1 MRSGESLRERA
12 TGAEQEEREPEQPER
27 SWGEQPKRRLFR
39 AFEGFCWPVVGVAEF
54 DAEPLREQRP
64 ACGGE
69 GNGDEV
75 ARQERE
81 QEVAVEVAWRG
92 GEGER
97 EVLELGEVWIGAK
110 GCRNTERTKPE
121 EGGGGGEAEECLAGG
136 EPEPAE
142 AVGRLVSRLG

>member
-12 TGAEQEEREPEQPER
+12 TRAEQEEREPEQPER
-27 SWGEQPKRRLFR
+27 GWGEQSKGGLFG
-39 AFEGFCWPVVGVAEF
+39 AFEAVCRPFGGVAEF

-64 ACGGE
+64 ARGGE

-92 GEGER
+92 GERER

-110 GCRNTERTKPE
+110 GCRNTERSEPKKE
-121 EGGGGGEAEECLAGG
+121 AGGCHAEECLPSS
-136 EPEPAE
+136 EREPAE
-142 AVGRLVSRLG
+142 AVGRLVSRHG